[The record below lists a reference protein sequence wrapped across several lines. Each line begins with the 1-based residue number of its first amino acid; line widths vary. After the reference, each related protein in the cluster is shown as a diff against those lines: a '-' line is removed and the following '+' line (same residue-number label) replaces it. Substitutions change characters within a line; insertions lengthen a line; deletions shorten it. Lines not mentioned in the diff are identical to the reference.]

1 MARPKKRPHYD
12 PDKIMKNLL
21 DAVSESYEATGEL
34 KQTAAEFDM
43 SPLKIRK
50 LLITSG
56 AYSNEISKV
65 VNDLRAAG
73 KSIAEIQELTGLKK
87 SSVNGYLP
95 YTKSIYKAEELSM
108 NAERINIYRSRQQA
122 VRNLMECLNEHTLWD
137 AVVAFQKYP
146 FHTVTG
152 LPFMYELK
160 KGLDG
165 DCNRELVIDR
175 KSESKTIVWSSVMRA
190 FEKAVELQ
198 GEDVLRLKA
207 LGDIRGVSYIYPML
221 YRLGVIEVAEEA
233 AEKMGIK
240 KAVRGSDPITKL

>member
-12 PDKIMKNLL
+12 QDKIMKNLL
-21 DAVSESYEATGEL
+21 DAVTESYEETGEL

-56 AYSNEISKV
+56 AYSNEISNE

-73 KSIAEIQELTGLKK
+73 KSIVEIQELTGLKK

-95 YTKSIYKAEELSM
+95 YTKSIYKSEELSM
-108 NAERINIYRSRQQA
+108 NAERINVYRSRQQT
-122 VRNLMECLNEHTLWD
+122 VRNLMEHMNERALWD

-146 FHTVTG
+146 FRTVTG
-152 LPFMYELK
+152 LPFTYELK
-160 KGLDG
+160 KGRNG
-165 DCNRELVIDR
+165 DYNRELIIDR
-175 KSESKTIVWSSVMRA
+175 RSESKTVVWSSVMRA
-190 FEKAVELQ
+190 FEKAVKLQ
-198 GEDVLRLKA
+198 GEIVLRPKA

-221 YRLGVIEVAEEA
+221 YRFGVIEVPEEDA
-233 AEKMGIK
+233 WKMEVK
-240 KAVRGSDPITKL
+240 RPLRKNH

>member
-21 DAVSESYEATGEL
+21 DAVSESYEETGEL

-73 KSIAEIQELTGLKK
+73 KSIVEIQELTGLKK

-95 YTKSIYKAEELSM
+95 YAKSIYKAEELSL
-108 NAERINIYRSRQQA
+108 NAERINIYHSRQQA
-122 VRNLMECLNEHTLWD
+122 VRNLMKCMNEHALWD

-152 LPFMYELK
+152 LPFTYELK
-160 KGLDG
+160 KGRNG
-165 DCNRELVIDR
+165 DYNRELIIDR
-175 KSESKTIVWSSVMRA
+175 RSESKTIVWSSVMRA

-198 GEDVLRLKA
+198 GEIVLRPKD
-207 LGDIRGVSYIYPML
+207 LGDIRGLSYIYPML
-221 YRLGVIEVAEEA
+221 YRFSVIEVPEKTAETMEL
-233 AEKMGIK
+233 KRSLPK
-240 KAVRGSDPITKL
+240 KK

>member
-21 DAVSESYEATGEL
+21 DAVTESYEETGEL
-34 KQTAAEFDM
+34 KQTAVEFDM

-56 AYSNEISKV
+56 AYSNEISKE
-65 VNDLRAAG
+65 VNDMRAAG
-73 KSIAEIQELTGLKK
+73 KSIVEIQELTGLKK

-95 YTKSIYKAEELSM
+95 YTKSIYKAEELSI
-108 NAERINIYRSRQQA
+108 NAERISIYRSRQQA
-122 VRNLMECLNEHTLWD
+122 VRNLMECMSEHALWD

-152 LPFMYELK
+152 LPFTYELK
-160 KGLDG
+160 KGRNG
-165 DCNRELVIDR
+165 DYNRELIIDR
-175 KSESKTIVWSSVMRA
+175 RSESKTIVWSSVMRA
-190 FEKAVELQ
+190 FEKAVELRW
-198 GEDVLRLKA
+198 EIVLRPKA

-221 YRLGVIEVAEEA
+221 YRFGVIEVPEEA
-233 AEKMGIK
+233 AGKMEVKRPLLRKG
-240 KAVRGSDPITKL
+240 

>member
-21 DAVSESYEATGEL
+21 DAVTESYEETGEL
-34 KQTAAEFDM
+34 KQTAVEFDM

-50 LLITSG
+50 LLITSRV
-56 AYSNEISKV
+56 YSNEISKV

-73 KSIAEIQELTGLKK
+73 KSISEIQELTGLKK

-108 NAERINIYRSRQQA
+108 NAERIKIYRTRQQA
-122 VRNLMECLNEHTLWD
+122 VRNLKECMNEYAFWD
-137 AVVAFQKYP
+137 AVVAFQRYP
-146 FHTVTG
+146 FRTITG
-152 LPFMYELK
+152 LPFTYELK
-160 KGLDG
+160 KGRNG
-165 DCNRELVIDR
+165 DYNRELIIDR
-175 KSESKTIVWSSVMRA
+175 RSKRKTIVWSSIMMA

-198 GEDVLRLKA
+198 GETVMRPKA

-221 YRLGVIEVAEEA
+221 YRFGVIEVTEEDA
-233 AEKMGIK
+233 GKMEIK
-240 KAVRGSDPITKL
+240 RSLSNKV

>member
-21 DAVSESYEATGEL
+21 DAVSESYEETGEL

-56 AYSNEISKV
+56 TYSNEISKV

-73 KSIAEIQELTGLKK
+73 KSIVEIQELTGLKK

-95 YTKSIYKAEELSM
+95 YTKSVYKSEDLSM
-108 NAERINIYRSRQQA
+108 NAERINTYRSRQQA
-122 VRNLMECLNEHTLWD
+122 VRNLMEGMNEHALWE
-137 AVVAFQKYP
+137 AVVAFQKYT

-152 LPFMYELK
+152 LPFTYELK
-160 KGLDG
+160 KGRNG
-165 DCNRELVIDR
+165 DYNRELIIDR
-175 KSESKTIVWSSVMRA
+175 RRGSKTIVWSSVMRA
-190 FEKAVELQ
+190 FEKAVELR
-198 GEDVLRLKA
+198 GEVVLRPKA

-221 YRLGVIEVAEEA
+221 YRFGVIEVPEEA

-240 KAVRGSDPITKL
+240 RPLPNKA

>member
-1 MARPKKRPHYD
+1 MAKPKKRPHYD
-12 PDKIMKNLL
+12 PDKIMKSLL
-21 DAVSESYEATGEL
+21 DAVSESYEETGEL

-65 VNDLRAAG
+65 VNDLRVGG
-73 KSIAEIQELTGLKK
+73 KSIAEIQALTGLKK

-108 NAERINIYRSRQQA
+108 NAERINVYRRRQQA
-122 VRNLMECLNEHTLWD
+122 VRNLMERMNEYALWN
-137 AVVAFQKYP
+137 AVVAFQRYP
-146 FHTVTG
+146 FRTMTG
-152 LPFMYELK
+152 LPFTYELK
-160 KGLDG
+160 KDRDG
-165 DCNRELVIDR
+165 DYNRELIIDR
-175 KSESKTIVWSSVMRA
+175 KGESETMDWGSVVKA

-198 GEDVLRLKA
+198 GEPISRPKV

-221 YRLGVIEVAEEA
+221 YRFGVIEVAEEDA
-233 AEKMGIK
+233 WKMEVK
-240 KAVRGSDPITKL
+240 RPLRKNH

>member
-1 MARPKKRPHYD
+1 MARPKKRSHYD
-12 PDKIMKNLL
+12 LDKIMKNLL
-21 DAVSESYEATGEL
+21 DAVSESYEETEEL

-56 AYSNEISKV
+56 AYSNEISKE

-95 YTKSIYKAEELSM
+95 YMKSIYKSEELSM

-122 VRNLMECLNEHTLWD
+122 VRNLMERMNENALWD
-137 AVVAFQKYP
+137 AVVVFQKYP
-146 FHTVTG
+146 FHTITG
-152 LPFMYELK
+152 LPFTYELK
-160 KGLDG
+160 KGWSG
-165 DCNRELVIDR
+165 DYNRELIIDR
-175 KSESKTIVWSSVMRA
+175 RSESKTIVWSSLMRA

-198 GEDVLRLKA
+198 GEIVLRPKA

-221 YRLGVIEVAEEA
+221 YRFGVIEVREEDA
-233 AEKMGIK
+233 GKMGIK
-240 KAVRGSDPITKL
+240 RSLQKKE

>member
-21 DAVSESYEATGEL
+21 DAVSESYEETGEL

-56 AYSNEISKV
+56 VYSNEISIV

-87 SSVNGYLP
+87 SSVNGYLS
-95 YTKSIYKAEELSM
+95 YTKSIYKAKELSL
-108 NAERINIYRSRQQA
+108 NAERINTYRSRQQV
-122 VRNLMECLNEHTLWD
+122 VRNMIEHMNEHALWN
-137 AVVAFQKYP
+137 AVVVFQKYP
-146 FHTVTG
+146 FHTITG
-152 LPFMYELK
+152 LPFTYELK
-160 KGLDG
+160 KSRNG
-165 DCNRELVIDR
+165 DYNRELIIDR
-175 KSESKTIVWSSVMRA
+175 RSGSKTIVWSSVMMA
-190 FEKAVELQ
+190 FEKAVELR
-198 GEDVLRLKA
+198 GEVVLRPKA

-221 YRLGVIEVAEEA
+221 YRFGVIEVPEKY
-233 AEKMGIK
+233 AEKMKVMRPLSK
-240 KAVRGSDPITKL
+240 KV

>member
-21 DAVSESYEATGEL
+21 DAVSESYDETEEL

-73 KSIAEIQELTGLKK
+73 KSIADIQELTGLKK

-108 NAERINIYRSRQQA
+108 NAERINVYRSRQQA
-122 VRNLMECLNEHTLWD
+122 VRDLMERMNEYALWD
-137 AVVAFQKYP
+137 VVVAFQKYP
-146 FHTVTG
+146 FHTITG
-152 LPFMYELK
+152 LPFTYELK
-160 KGLDG
+160 KGRNG
-165 DCNRELVIDR
+165 DYNRELIIDR
-175 KSESKTIVWSSVMRA
+175 RSGSKTIVWSSVMRA
-190 FEKAVELQ
+190 FEKAVELR
-198 GEDVLRLKA
+198 GEIVSRPKA
-207 LGDIRGVSYIYPML
+207 LGDIRGVLYIYPML
-221 YRLGVIEVAEEA
+221 YRFGVIE
-233 AEKMGIK
+233 AEKMLEEMKIK
-240 KAVRGSDPITKL
+240 RPLPRKE

>member
-1 MARPKKRPHYD
+1 MPRPKKRPHYD
-12 PDKIMKNLL
+12 PDKVMKNLL
-21 DAVSESYEATGEL
+21 DAVSESYEETGEL

-56 AYSNEISKV
+56 AYCNEISKE

-73 KSIAEIQELTGLKK
+73 KSIADIQKLTGLKK

-122 VRNLMECLNEHTLWD
+122 VRNLMECMNEHAFWD

-146 FHTVTG
+146 FHTITG
-152 LPFMYELK
+152 LPFTYELK
-160 KGLDG
+160 KGRNG
-165 DCNRELVIDR
+165 DYNKELIIGRNGESETID
-175 KSESKTIVWSSVMRA
+175 WGSVVRA

-198 GEDVLRLKA
+198 GETVLEPKM
-207 LGDIRGVSYIYPML
+207 LGDIGGAVYIYPML
-221 YRLGVIEVAEEA
+221 YRFGIIEVPEEEA
-233 AEKMGIK
+233 IKMEIK
-240 KAVRGSDPITKL
+240 RLLRKKV